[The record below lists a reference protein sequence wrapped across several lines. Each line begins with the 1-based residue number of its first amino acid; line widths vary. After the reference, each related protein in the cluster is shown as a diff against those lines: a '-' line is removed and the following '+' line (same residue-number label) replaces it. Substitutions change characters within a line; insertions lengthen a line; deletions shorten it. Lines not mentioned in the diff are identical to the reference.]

1 MNKVIDDIIRNC
13 IGYNYIIF
21 IFYSYN
27 LVILL
32 KGEDIILVHT
42 NSSNYNTINN
52 NSQSTSTGLSRF
64 NYADFVLLSSTISYA
79 ISEETSLDDL
89 EILITFLG
97 MISTDLTLLL
107 IKRRRSVYNQQINQ
121 QADIDDETQDVSDDD
136 ANISLSRNLNTKTI
150 KRVKRK
156 KRKKIP

>member
-1 MNKVIDDIIRNC
+1 M
-13 IGYNYIIF
+13 
-21 IFYSYN
+21 
-27 LVILL
+27 
-32 KGEDIILVHT
+32 
-42 NSSNYNTINN
+42 
-52 NSQSTSTGLSRF
+52 SRF
-64 NYADFVLLSSTISYA
+64 SYADFVLLSSTISYA

-107 IKRRRSVYNQQINQ
+107 IKRRRSVYNQQ
-121 QADIDDETQDVSDDD
+121 ADIDDETQDVSDDD

>member
-1 MNKVIDDIIRNC
+1 M
-13 IGYNYIIF
+13 
-21 IFYSYN
+21 
-27 LVILL
+27 
-32 KGEDIILVHT
+32 
-42 NSSNYNTINN
+42 
-52 NSQSTSTGLSRF
+52 SRF

-107 IKRRRSVYNQQINQ
+107 IKRRRSVYNQQ
-121 QADIDDETQDVSDDD
+121 ADIDDETQDVSDDD

>member
-13 IGYNYIIF
+13 IGYKYIIF
-21 IFYSYN
+21 IFHSYN

-107 IKRRRSVYNQQINQ
+107 IKRRRSVYNQQ
-121 QADIDDETQDVSDDD
+121 ADIDDETQDVSDDD

>member
-1 MNKVIDDIIRNC
+1 M
-13 IGYNYIIF
+13 
-21 IFYSYN
+21 
-27 LVILL
+27 
-32 KGEDIILVHT
+32 
-42 NSSNYNTINN
+42 
-52 NSQSTSTGLSRF
+52 SRF
-64 NYADFVLLSSTISYA
+64 SYADFVLLSSTISYA

-107 IKRRRSVYNQQINQ
+107 IKRRRSVYNQQIDQ
-121 QADIDDETQDVSDDD
+121 QADIDNETQDVSDDD

-156 KRKKIP
+156 KKKKIP

>member
-13 IGYNYIIF
+13 IGYKYIIF
-21 IFYSYN
+21 IFHSYN

-64 NYADFVLLSSTISYA
+64 SYADFVLLSSTISYA

-107 IKRRRSVYNQQINQ
+107 IKKRRSFYNEQIDQQT
-121 QADIDDETQDVSDDD
+121 DIDDETQDVSDDD
-136 ANISLSRNLNTKTI
+136 VNISLSRNLNTKTI

>member
-1 MNKVIDDIIRNC
+1 M
-13 IGYNYIIF
+13 
-21 IFYSYN
+21 
-27 LVILL
+27 
-32 KGEDIILVHT
+32 
-42 NSSNYNTINN
+42 
-52 NSQSTSTGLSRF
+52 SRF
-64 NYADFVLLSSTISYA
+64 SYADFVLLSSTISYA

-107 IKRRRSVYNQQINQ
+107 IKRRRSVYNQQIDQ

-136 ANISLSRNLNTKTI
+136 VNISLSRNLNTKTI
-150 KRVKRK
+150 KKIKRK

>member
-1 MNKVIDDIIRNC
+1 M
-13 IGYNYIIF
+13 
-21 IFYSYN
+21 
-27 LVILL
+27 
-32 KGEDIILVHT
+32 
-42 NSSNYNTINN
+42 
-52 NSQSTSTGLSRF
+52 SRF
-64 NYADFVLLSSTISYA
+64 SYADFVLLSSTISYA

-136 ANISLSRNLNTKTI
+136 VNISLSRNLNTKTI
-150 KRVKRK
+150 KKVKRK

>member
-1 MNKVIDDIIRNC
+1 M
-13 IGYNYIIF
+13 
-21 IFYSYN
+21 
-27 LVILL
+27 
-32 KGEDIILVHT
+32 
-42 NSSNYNTINN
+42 
-52 NSQSTSTGLSRF
+52 SRF

-107 IKRRRSVYNQQINQ
+107 IKRRRSVYNQQIDQ

-136 ANISLSRNLNTKTI
+136 VNISLSRNLNTKTI

>member
-13 IGYNYIIF
+13 ISYKYIIF
-21 IFYSYN
+21 IFHSYN

-64 NYADFVLLSSTISYA
+64 SYADFVLLSSTISYA

-107 IKRRRSVYNQQINQ
+107 IKRRRSVYNQQ
-121 QADIDDETQDVSDDD
+121 ADIDDETQDVSDDD

>member
-1 MNKVIDDIIRNC
+1 M
-13 IGYNYIIF
+13 
-21 IFYSYN
+21 
-27 LVILL
+27 
-32 KGEDIILVHT
+32 
-42 NSSNYNTINN
+42 
-52 NSQSTSTGLSRF
+52 
-64 NYADFVLLSSTISYA
+64 SSTISYA

-107 IKRRRSVYNQQINQ
+107 IKRRRSVYNQQIDQ

-136 ANISLSRNLNTKTI
+136 VNISLSRNLNTKTI

>member
-1 MNKVIDDIIRNC
+1 M
-13 IGYNYIIF
+13 
-21 IFYSYN
+21 
-27 LVILL
+27 
-32 KGEDIILVHT
+32 
-42 NSSNYNTINN
+42 
-52 NSQSTSTGLSRF
+52 SRF
-64 NYADFVLLSSTISYA
+64 SYADFVLLSSTISYA

-136 ANISLSRNLNTKTI
+136 VNISLSRNLNTKTI
-150 KRVKRK
+150 KIVKRK

>member
-1 MNKVIDDIIRNC
+1 M
-13 IGYNYIIF
+13 
-21 IFYSYN
+21 
-27 LVILL
+27 
-32 KGEDIILVHT
+32 
-42 NSSNYNTINN
+42 
-52 NSQSTSTGLSRF
+52 SRF
-64 NYADFVLLSSTISYA
+64 SYADFVLLSSTISYA

-107 IKRRRSVYNQQINQ
+107 IKKRRSLYNQQIDQ

-136 ANISLSRNLNTKTI
+136 VNISLSRNLNTKTI
-150 KRVKRK
+150 RKIKRK

>member
-13 IGYNYIIF
+13 IGYKYIIF
-21 IFYSYN
+21 IFHSYN

-64 NYADFVLLSSTISYA
+64 SYADFVLLSSTISYA

-107 IKRRRSVYNQQINQ
+107 IKRRRSVYNQQ
-121 QADIDDETQDVSDDD
+121 ADIDDETQDVSDDD

>member
-1 MNKVIDDIIRNC
+1 M
-13 IGYNYIIF
+13 
-21 IFYSYN
+21 
-27 LVILL
+27 
-32 KGEDIILVHT
+32 
-42 NSSNYNTINN
+42 
-52 NSQSTSTGLSRF
+52 SRF
-64 NYADFVLLSSTISYA
+64 SYADFVLLSSTISYA

-107 IKRRRSVYNQQINQ
+107 IKRRRSVYNQQIDQ

-136 ANISLSRNLNTKTI
+136 VNISLSRNLNTKTI

>member
-13 IGYNYIIF
+13 IGYKYIIS

-32 KGEDIILVHT
+32 TGEDIILVHT
-42 NSSNYNTINN
+42 NNSNYNTINN

-64 NYADFVLLSSTISYA
+64 SYADFVLLSSTMSYA

-136 ANISLSRNLNTKTI
+136 ANI
-150 KRVKRK
+150 
-156 KRKKIP
+156 

>member
-1 MNKVIDDIIRNC
+1 M
-13 IGYNYIIF
+13 
-21 IFYSYN
+21 
-27 LVILL
+27 
-32 KGEDIILVHT
+32 
-42 NSSNYNTINN
+42 
-52 NSQSTSTGLSRF
+52 SRF
-64 NYADFVLLSSTISYA
+64 SYADFVLLSSTISYA

-97 MISTDLTLLL
+97 MISTDLTLLH
-107 IKRRRSVYNQQINQ
+107 IKKRRSFYNEQIDQQT
-121 QADIDDETQDVSDDD
+121 DIDDETQDVSDDD

>member
-1 MNKVIDDIIRNC
+1 M
-13 IGYNYIIF
+13 
-21 IFYSYN
+21 
-27 LVILL
+27 
-32 KGEDIILVHT
+32 
-42 NSSNYNTINN
+42 
-52 NSQSTSTGLSRF
+52 
-64 NYADFVLLSSTISYA
+64 SYA

-107 IKRRRSVYNQQINQ
+107 IKKRRSLYNQQTDQ
-121 QADIDDETQDVSDDD
+121 QADIDDETQDISDDD
-136 ANISLSRNLNTKTI
+136 ASISLSRNLNTKTI

>member
-13 IGYNYIIF
+13 IGYKYIIF
-21 IFYSYN
+21 IFHSYN

-64 NYADFVLLSSTISYA
+64 SSADFVLLSSTISYA

-107 IKRRRSVYNQQINQ
+107 IKRRRSVYNQQ
-121 QADIDDETQDVSDDD
+121 ADIDDETQDVSDDD

>member
-1 MNKVIDDIIRNC
+1 M
-13 IGYNYIIF
+13 
-21 IFYSYN
+21 
-27 LVILL
+27 
-32 KGEDIILVHT
+32 
-42 NSSNYNTINN
+42 
-52 NSQSTSTGLSRF
+52 SRF
-64 NYADFVLLSSTISYA
+64 NYADFVFLSSTISYA

-107 IKRRRSVYNQQINQ
+107 IKRRRSVYNQQ
-121 QADIDDETQDVSDDD
+121 ADIDDETQDVSDDD